1 MSTYEIVRTLLIALA
16 FTFTFLTVY
25 FFIKYEENNRPL
37 YRKIDL
43 ICANSVIIFWICLVC
58 MSAKYINND
67 AKPITTNECMQ
78 EVEDTKNQSPPFCI
92 SFTKWQKQR
101 NRE

>member
-43 ICANSVIIFWICLVC
+43 MCANSVIIFWICLVC

-67 AKPITTNECMQ
+67 AKPITTNKLCR
-78 EVEDTKNQSPPFCI
+78 KSKI
-92 SFTKWQKQR
+92 QKPKSAILYILHQMAKAT
-101 NRE
+101 